1 MGIQLESLYAAEIKN
16 GRLTGNIFSPVIVTG
31 YVPDLL
37 MSITAVSDQFKISSM
52 GYCGKGH
59 KEWVKVTDGGPHLLL
74 KARLA

>member
-1 MGIQLESLYAAEIKN
+1 M
-16 GRLTGNIFSPVIVTG
+16 TGEKIF
-31 YVPDLL
+31 PDLL